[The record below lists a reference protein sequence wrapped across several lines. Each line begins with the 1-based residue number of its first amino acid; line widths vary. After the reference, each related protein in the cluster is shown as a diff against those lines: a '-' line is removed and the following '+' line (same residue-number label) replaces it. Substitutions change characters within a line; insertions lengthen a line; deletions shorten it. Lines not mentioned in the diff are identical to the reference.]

1 MTPGDTV
8 RRQLHLPYI
17 AAQDEDGIWIAEA
30 ALTPDIFVSGE
41 GETREASLEDL
52 RTQITRA
59 VAESGAPDQLVVD
72 VDVPEN

>member
-1 MTPGDTV
+1 M
-8 RRQLHLPYI
+8 RHQLHLPYI

-72 VDVPEN
+72 VDIPEN

>member
-1 MTPGDTV
+1 V

-17 AAQDEDGIWIAEA
+17 VGQDEDGVWIAEA

-41 GETREASLEDL
+41 GETRESSLDDL
-52 RTQITRA
+52 RTQIARV
-59 VAESGAPDQLVVD
+59 VADSGAPEQLVVD

>member
-1 MTPGDTV
+1 M

-17 AAQDEDGIWIAEA
+17 VGEDEDGTWIAEA

-41 GETREASLEDL
+41 GATRESSLEDL
-52 RTQITRA
+52 RIQIA
-59 VAESGAPDQLVVD
+59 LVVADSGAPDQLVID

>member
-1 MTPGDTV
+1 M

-17 AAQDEDGIWIAEA
+17 VGEDEDGTWIAEA

-41 GETREASLEDL
+41 GDTRESSLEDL
-52 RTQITRA
+52 RVQIARV
-59 VAESGAPDQLVVD
+59 VAESGAPEQLTVD

>member
-1 MTPGDTV
+1 M

-17 AAQDEDGIWIAEA
+17 AAQDEDGTWVAEA

-59 VAESGAPDQLVVD
+59 VAESGAPDQLTVD